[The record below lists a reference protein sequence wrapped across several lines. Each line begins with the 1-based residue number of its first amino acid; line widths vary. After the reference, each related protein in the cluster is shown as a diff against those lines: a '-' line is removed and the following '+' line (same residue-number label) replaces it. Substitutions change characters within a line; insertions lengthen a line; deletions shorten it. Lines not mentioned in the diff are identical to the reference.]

1 MYCSVAGSFQAI
13 DTLHLFEFIHLAEDF
28 SSQLSQYLGGFH
40 SCRPL
45 SHCIARHAA
54 RSEG

>member
-40 SCRPL
+40 SGRPF
-45 SHCIARHAA
+45 SHYITRHAA
-54 RSEG
+54 CSKG